1 MLVPARVERNN
12 DLPAAGLA
20 AVIASLCCRGALSGG
35 CPADGTPG
43 EHPSSST
50 EPSPGARVADGR
62 LWDVFSVDDRDKLRA
77 HLIGAARRDPQI
89 DAAAVLGSTARGTED
104 RWSDIDLALRVAP
117 GVELSSVADR
127 WTERLQR
134 AEVVIDQLDVHAS
147 GGLCRVFLLASTLQV
162 DLSFWPHGQL
172 VTGGAPIQLL
182 FGEADATTDPGAGEH
197 AIDHLRMTWLYALH
211 VRSAIARGR
220 GWQAVWMLEGIRN
233 RLISMYCLRY
243 GLTPDEGRGVDALP
257 MSVRADLTK
266 TLVTGTD
273 STSLRH
279 SFRILITM
287 LLAEAECQSLPV
299 PVGLDRALDQL
310 VTSADPHS
318 GY

>member
-1 MLVPARVERNN
+1 MRPA
-12 DLPAAGLA
+12 
-20 AVIASLCCRGALSGG
+20 SSQS
-35 CPADGTPG
+35 
-43 EHPSSST
+43 PSSRSAWGT
-50 EPSPGARVADGR
+50 GVRAGT
-62 LWDVFSVDDRDKLRA
+62 LWDVFSVDDRDKLRVRLA
-77 HLIGAARRDPQI
+77 EAARRDPQI
-89 DAAAVLGSTARGTED
+89 NAAAVLGSAGRGTED
-104 RWSDIDLALRVAP
+104 RWSDIDLALRVTP
-117 GVELSSVADR
+117 GVELSGLADR

-134 AEVVIDQLDVHAS
+134 EQVVIDHLDVHAS
-147 GGLCRVFLLASTLQV
+147 GGLYRVFLLASTLQV

-182 FGEADATTDPGAGEH
+182 FGEADDTTDPGAGGEH
-197 AIDHLRMTWLYALH
+197 TIDHLRMSWLYALH

-220 GWQAVWMLEGIRN
+220 SWQAVWMLEGIRN

-243 GLTPDEGRGVDALP
+243 GLTPQEGRGVDALP

-266 TLVTGTD
+266 TLLTDTD

-279 SFRILITM
+279 TFRILITM

-299 PVGLDRALDQL
+299 ADGLDQALDEL

-318 GY
+318 KH